1 VCACGIVNFYGLGFS
16 SAIKTDGTL
25 WTWGSNSGGPLGLG
39 DVISRSSPVQ
49 VGALTTWISV
59 SAPSGIATRGVAGA
73 MLALRS

>member
-25 WTWGSNSGGPLGLG
+25 WAWGSNSGGPLGLG
-39 DVISRSSPVQ
+39 DATSRSSPVQ
-49 VGALTTWISV
+49 VGALTTWNSV
-59 SAPSGIATRGVAGA
+59 SLCGGVNTRGAAGA